1 MEKIPAKWF
10 HEGRRGVAP
19 RLIVLHCTVSPEMG
33 TGAEAVA
40 RYFARG
46 ERRASAHRTADN
58 NSTVISVD
66 DEDTAFAAA
75 GANQDGLHLELV
87 GQPIQSAVE
96 WLDPYSQA
104 ELFQAGLTV
113 REWSRDFGIP
123 LRWLSVAEVADKR
136 TKGLCTHHDVS
147 RAFPDVSTGHWDP
160 GPNFPK
166 DEALRIWTP
175 GTPDQE
181 DDMPLTDA
189 DLLKIADV
197 VATRL
202 KPDLDHL
209 EADVKAKVA
218 DVQGNLAA
226 LQRRV
231 LGVEEMADG
240 TEQHKADA
248 DTGTR
253 FQQLLGG

>member
-1 MEKIPAKWF
+1 METIPAKWF
-10 HEGRRGVAP
+10 HEGRRGVVP
-19 RLIVLHCTVSPEMG
+19 RLIVIHCTVSREMG

-40 RYFARG
+40 NYFAAG
-46 ERRASAHRTADN
+46 TRRASAHRTADN
-58 NSTVISVD
+58 NSTVISVK

-87 GQPIQSAVE
+87 GMPDQSTVE

-113 REWSRDFGIP
+113 REWARDYDIP
-123 LRWLSVAEVADKR
+123 LRWLTVAQVADKR

-147 RAFPDVSTGHWDP
+147 RAFPAVSTGHWDP

-175 GTPDQE
+175 DTE

-189 DLLKIADV
+189 DILKVAAACTKAQQGQIDDLKAKI
-197 VATRL
+197 VAT
-202 KPDLDHL
+202 
-209 EADVKAKVA
+209 
-218 DVQGNLAA
+218 QNNLAA

-231 LGVEEMADG
+231 LGVPDMEVPA
-240 TEQHKADA
+240 EQHKADA
-248 DTGTR
+248 ETGRR
-253 FQQLLGG
+253 FQKLLGDA

>member
-1 MEKIPAKWF
+1 METIPAKWF
-10 HEGRRGVAP
+10 HEGRLKEV
-19 RLIVLHCTVSPEMG
+19 RLIVLHCTVSKEMG

-40 RYFARG
+40 RYFAAGTRK
-46 ERRASAHRTADN
+46 ASAHRTADN
-58 NSTVISVD
+58 NSTVISVK

-75 GANQDGLHLELV
+75 GANSDGLHLELV
-87 GQPIQSAVE
+87 GQPDQTAVQ

-113 REWSRDFGIP
+113 REWSRDYDIP
-123 LRWLSVAEVADKR
+123 LRWLTIAQVADGH

-147 RAFPDVSTGHWDP
+147 RAFPAVSTGHWDP

-175 GTPDQE
+175 DTE

-189 DLLKIADV
+189 DLLKVAAAVKKVLEPEFASVKKNAD
-197 VATRL
+197 TLRDSL
-202 KPDLDHL
+202 SD
-209 EADVKAKVA
+209 
-218 DVQGNLAA
+218 

-231 LGVEEMADG
+231 LGVEHMADS

-248 DTGTR
+248 DTGKR
-253 FQQLLGG
+253 FQELLSD